1 SSHFFSSYSFL
12 DYEWVERE
20 RSLKVIFPCLSSSK
34 TLRSYWC
41 RTSAAVRSMFTSKQ
55 DCTDETVATRGT
67 SSYQSLV
74 ESETEYEVADSL
86 SLSGW
91 HIRKW
96 EQICDTKDKEVN
108 SATIR
113 VASYNVL
120 CQSSFENNPKLHS
133 HLDGVSPSRTWSHR
147 WTRIVN
153 EISAL
158 DADVLGLQEV
168 SEAVFKEFFEK
179 LLESLGYTIFFSER
193 TMDEHN
199 HGLIIAV
206 RKERFKVESHETVD
220 FYQQE
225 DAVLDRG
232 NIGQI
237 VRVVCRKTRASLLL
251 AHTHLLFNPLRG
263 DTKFAQIAYLLSRV
277 HQSRKDEEPV
287 LLLGDFNIE
296 PASKLFNYITSGI
309 LNGTMFSLQTGSGQ
323 ITSDEA
329 VIPHDDF
336 LYELPRETYVHTMMD
351 RRGEIQSD
359 LFDLLYSLNTTHPNQ
374 FSHQLN
380 FVSTYA
386 PHQAPT
392 VTSYTVHMANPD
404 YIFYDTGNGKSC
416 LTLNRRLAV
425 PTEHDL
431 SELERWPN
439 EHIPS
444 DHICLLAEFSLTRF

>member
-1 SSHFFSSYSFL
+1 MDRQSPES
-12 DYEWVERE
+12 DKTGK
-20 RSLKVIFPCLSSSK
+20 RSLRE

-41 RTSAAVRSMFTSKQ
+41 RTSSAFRSMFTSKQ

-74 ESETEYEVADSL
+74 ESETDYEVADSL

-91 HIRKW
+91 HIRRW
-96 EQICDTKDKEVN
+96 EQICDPRDKEVN

-120 CQSSFENNPKLHS
+120 CQSSFEANPKLHS

-147 WTRIVN
+147 WARIAN

-168 SEAVFKEFFEK
+168 SEAVFKECFEQ
-179 LLESLGYTIFFSER
+179 LLESLGYTIIFSER

-206 RKERFKVESHETVD
+206 RKERFKVESHETVE
-220 FYQQE
+220 FYQHE

-277 HQSRKDEEPV
+277 HQSIKDEEPV

-296 PASKLFNYITSGI
+296 PASKLINYITSGI
-309 LNGTMFSLQTGSGQ
+309 LDGTTFSLQQGSGQ
-323 ITSDEA
+323 ITSDEWNRLKSRRMLFGNKQA

-425 PTEHDL
+425 PTEGDL
-431 SELERWPN
+431 SGLERWPN
-439 EHIPS
+439 EYLPS